1 MDCRIPKKGG
11 RMKKIFASVVAVILF
26 CVSVAFFAAC
36 EKVQPNTPSDDE
48 VTITAELSESEV
60 AVGETVTVSYS
71 ASKGSVSVT
80 YSKDGGAS
88 VTFTGTTFTPEEAG
102 VYVFTFSAENA
113 DSVTKTLTVTA
124 PEPVKPVITA
134 ELDKTE
140 ITAGESVTITYSA
153 TENAV
158 VTVTYTKDGQA
169 ASGLAIE
176 SGKPVTISEAG
187 VYVFTFSAE
196 NADSVTKTLTV
207 TAPEPVK
214 PVITAEM
221 NKTEIKAG
229 ESVTIT
235 YSATENAVV
244 TVTYTKDGQAASGL
258 AIESGKPVTIS
269 EAGVYVFTFSAEN
282 ADSVTKTL
290 TVTENVTY
298 ELGLTAD
305 GYPLENGGT
314 IELCVGTK
322 VSYEAT
328 ITAGGVIGMAYYT
341 VNDGEPQYLTQMRG
355 ELTFDTVGKY
365 KIKISAENAS
375 DFDYTV
381 IVKEHSYS
389 GPVLDSANGQVKFTC
404 ANCQD
409 VKVSAITGLTATAQ
423 GSAYAVI
430 KEDGIELHGIT
441 LEVSYGAVAGTG
453 IQAGEM
459 EISLDDPYLNVAD
472 YEAGKPGKVQF
483 VLGSIQS
490 TLDDVTVYE
499 TVKEGVSQTEMAAY
513 LPDNVAVKT
522 VTGEFEV
529 RFSLTDVTPIST
541 TPDTWDS
548 WLMQFTA
555 GNGAKTVLRA
565 DDYILDNFGRGN
577 GTISLG
583 EAAECTLEGTMP
595 ASGDISF
602 VIARTY
608 ANGKYTITVTISGDT
623 TATVTMQEPVSNGNT
638 MSFAFGGEECRYGY
652 SDILGVEKTLAVS
665 SITAEA
671 IEVSL
676 GTSLADAVKAVAV
689 TVSYEGSQIKDTLK
703 GDACEYSSNDYQAD
717 KPQTY
722 AVTLTYQG
730 KSTTMNVTVKDA
742 AYMMLKSYS
751 VQGEEFTDGTT
762 AIGTSANGTFANGG
776 FKANAADTVM
786 AANPY
791 LGKNIT
797 TGITISISLYV
808 NASVQWAPVLGFKSN
823 TLSND
828 IGAFMCLVTGAESF
842 QLSYNGWN
850 DSYAD
855 VSSGVVLAQGVHEI
869 VLQMEVSGA
878 VKLYIDDTLYEL
890 KGGEAAYSNALTA
903 FLPSCETVRFFGGGF
918 KDAGGAWNGVFDGYI
933 QNCSFYNG
941 IVPVEDLA

>member
-11 RMKKIFASVVAVILF
+11 RMKKIFASAVAVILF

-140 ITAGESVTITYSA
+140 I
-153 TENAV
+153 
-158 VTVTYTKDGQA
+158 
-169 ASGLAIE
+169 
-176 SGKPVTISEAG
+176 
-187 VYVFTFSAE
+187 
-196 NADSVTKTLTV
+196 
-207 TAPEPVK
+207 
-214 PVITAEM
+214 
-221 NKTEIKAG
+221 KAG

-244 TVTYTKDGQAASGL
+244 TVTYMKDGQAASGL

-341 VNDGEPQYLTQMRG
+341 VNDGAPQYLMQTTG
-355 ELTFDTVGKY
+355 ELTFDTVGTY

-409 VKVSAITGLTATAQ
+409 GKVSAITGLTATAQ

-459 EISLDDPYLNVAD
+459 EISLDDPYLNIAD

-529 RFSLTDVTPIST
+529 RFRLTDVTPIST

-577 GTISLG
+577 GKISLG

-689 TVSYEGSQIKDTLK
+689 TVSYEGSQLKDTLK

-730 KSTTMNVTVKDA
+730 RSTTVNVTVKDA
-742 AYMMLKSYS
+742 AYTMLKSYS

-797 TGITISISLYV
+797 TGITISMSLYV

-850 DSYAD
+850 GSSSYAD
-855 VSSGVVLAQGVHEI
+855 VSSGVILAQGVHEI

-890 KGGEAAYSNALTA
+890 KGGETAYSNALTA